1 MKKSFAVFAAIMGG
15 VLAFAACGGKEGSLT
30 KKQCAK
36 VFGEVASVLLEGE
49 PSKPVNTVAPLAY
62 HEAEDYG
69 NVNGTGAFVY
79 VVGEVLKND
88 KFQVYDAPSRF
99 TCSYEEDFYD
109 LNMLVSY
116 QPSAGSVGGEIRGKN
131 TRSDSDGV
139 DYFYLTIDV
148 NYDFEKDKIVSF
160 ELGMVN
166 WLEDAG
172 REYLANKYQGGVLYE
187 LDTYEKDAE
196 YDACAQSL
204 DALEKAFSAKT
215 AKDLKADFSEE
226 YARSL
231 RLVETE

>member
-1 MKKSFAVFAAIMGG
+1 MKKSVAVFAAIMGG

-36 VFGEVASVLLEGE
+36 VFGEVASVLLEE

-62 HEAEDYG
+62 REAEDYG

-79 VVGEVLKND
+79 FVGEVLKND

-109 LNMLVSY
+109 LKMLVSY
-116 QPSAGSVGGEIRGKN
+116 HPSEGRVGGEIWGKN
-131 TRSDSDGV
+131 TRSVNPDRV
-139 DYFYLTIDV
+139 ECFYLAVDV

-160 ELGMVN
+160 ELGMVD
-166 WLEDAG
+166 WSEG
-172 REYLANKYQGGVLYE
+172 TERGYLANKYQSGVLYE
-187 LDTYEKDAE
+187 LDTYEKDSE
-196 YDACAQSL
+196 YDMCAQSL

-226 YARSL
+226 YARSMQ
-231 RLVETE
+231 LVEDD

>member
-1 MKKSFAVFAAIMGG
+1 MKKSFAVFTAIIGG
-15 VLAFAACGGKEGSLT
+15 VFAFAACGGKEGSLT

-36 VFGEVASVLLEGE
+36 VFGEVASVLLEGA
-49 PSKPVNTVAPLAY
+49 SKPVNTVASLAY

-79 VVGEVLKND
+79 FVGEVLKND

-116 QPSAGSVGGEIRGKN
+116 RPSAGSVGGEIRGKN
-131 TRSDSDGV
+131 TRSNSDGT

-166 WLEDAG
+166 WLEGAE

-187 LDTYEKDAE
+187 LDTYKKDAE
-196 YDACAQSL
+196 YEAFAQNL
-204 DALEKAFSAKT
+204 NALEKAFSART
-215 AKDLKADFSEE
+215 AKDLKADFSAE
-226 YARSL
+226 YARSM
-231 RLVETE
+231 RLVENE